1 MNTIPFLFLWF
12 KGRCLKQI
20 SIPSSNVNT
29 INMRDFDMPFFSTQ
43 SRCKKAELVLFIL
56 EKLRFYY
63 CLFGSKLF
71 PPVCCCVLLVSQTK
85 FLLIDFFWFKNF
97 SFLLLKKKY
106 LKWTSIEKSRF
117 FHWTHISLKIFVIK
131 IWKLRYITFKY
142 TFWKKFI

>member
-1 MNTIPFLFLWF
+1 MNKIPFLFLWF

-29 INMRDFDMPFFSTQ
+29 INMREFDMPFFSTQ

-56 EKLRFYY
+56 EKLGFYY

-97 SFLLLKKKY
+97 WLFFL
-106 LKWTSIEKSRF
+106 
-117 FHWTHISLKIFVIK
+117 ISVAQEKIFKVKFDWK
-131 IWKLRYITFKY
+131 IPFLSLNTYFFEDINS
-142 TFWKKFI
+142 